1 MALATDTPLGAT
13 YKGKEFKVLERISA
27 SLCCEYV
34 ATHRDAEVDA
44 IMIRGGKVVSAG
56 EIKCRSATMHQLQQW
71 GSLMVSTS
79 KLRAGRG
86 LASALR
92 VPFLIWTT
100 VKPHLLAKRIE
111 QMDIAYWPLIG
122 ADGEYEPAICDPDDG
137 QLLSETRGTQDTI
150 HGGEKIDEVTYAPVE
165 LMRLL

>member
-13 YKGKEFKVLERISA
+13 YKSKEYEVLKRSSA
-27 SLCCEYV
+27 SLRCEYV

-44 IMIRGGKVVSAG
+44 IMTRNGTVVSAG

-71 GSLMVSTS
+71 GSLMVSTR

-100 VKPHLLAKRIE
+100 VRPHLLAKSIE
-111 QMDIAYWPLIG
+111 QMDIAYWPLVS
-122 ADGEYEPAICDPDDG
+122 ADGVYEPTICDPENG
-137 QLLSETRGTQDTI
+137 QLLSETRVTQDTI

-165 LMRLL
+165 LMKLL